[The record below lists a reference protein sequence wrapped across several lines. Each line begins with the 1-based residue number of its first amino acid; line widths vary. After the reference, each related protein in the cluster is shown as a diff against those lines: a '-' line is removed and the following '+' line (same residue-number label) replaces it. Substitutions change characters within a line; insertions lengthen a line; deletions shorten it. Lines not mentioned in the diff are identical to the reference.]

1 MKRKPKTLP
10 KLKAE
15 LQIIFNAWIRQ
26 RDEGKPCISCGQF
39 KPDMQAGH
47 FYAVGGYD
55 GLRFN
60 QDNCHAECVKC
71 NCFDESHLIGY
82 SDNLLERIGLERF
95 NKLKLEAK
103 IYKAVGH
110 KWQRY
115 DLIDAIKYY
124 KNELNQ

>member
-15 LQIIFNAWIRQ
+15 LQLIFNAWIRQ

-39 KPDMQAGH
+39 KTDMQAGH

-82 SDNLLERIGLERF
+82 SDNLLERIGSERF
-95 NKLKLEAK
+95 NKLKLDAK
-103 IYKAVGH
+103 IYKAIGH
-110 KWQRY
+110 KWNRS

>member
-1 MKRKPKTLP
+1 MKRKAKTLP

-15 LQIIFNAWIRQ
+15 LQILFNSWIRL

-71 NCFDESHLIGY
+71 NCFEESHLIGY
-82 SDNLLERIGLERF
+82 SDNLQERIGLERF
-95 NKLKLEAK
+95 NKLKLDAK
-103 IYKAVGH
+103 IYKAIGH
-110 KWQRY
+110 KWSRS
-115 DLIDAIKYY
+115 DLMDAIKYY